1 MKHLKRL
8 PLTVLASAIACSFAG
23 AQENAQSDTEQTKKS
38 EGFEVILVEAQR
50 TTQNLQEV
58 PVSVQVL
65 YGSDLDD
72 QNINELTQL
81 SALAPTLQVG
91 QDNTF
96 AIRGIGSQIFA
107 ETIDPSVALAI
118 DGVSLGRNALAG
130 QPFNDIASI
139 EVLNGPQGLLFG
151 KNASAGL
158 INITTQ
164 RPILD
169 EFSGHASLEYNLRDT
184 TPTDATGQ
192 IVKGTL
198 NMPVS
203 DHSALRVNV
212 LYSDQDPLIDNV
224 YPNDD
229 VRTDLGQEKRGIK
242 AKYLYLDGPL
252 TVYLMADYNTN
263 DGTGERY
270 SRTFRTVDPNS
281 ELVDLLA
288 ADNIVAGPENMV
300 NNSDGAMF
308 RDVETGGLQG
318 EVSYLFESGIEL
330 INIAAWRYFD
340 SDTNLH
346 NDFSSKRDIVDNPNT
361 NEYSQVSNELRFIF
375 PETDSYRGQAGL
387 FYFNSTSD
395 MTNRLEVQGPPPFVA
410 VGFPYCVGAEI
421 SGPPP
426 GCPYSNDVFLGNDS
440 ITELEQT
447 SYAAF
452 GQFDFFLTDKLTATA
467 GARVTQDE
475 ISTDVLQM
483 QRDYFIGIG
492 GPRGRFVE
500 SVDNTNIS
508 WKLGMQYQ
516 SSSELMLYASV
527 GQGYKA
533 PGFNTD
539 NQGNENIPF
548 AVEDEI
554 STTVEAGFKSTLLD
568 NKLIFNVSL
577 FNTKFDNYQA
587 QSFNLEAQAFII
599 QNAATVTSRGAEISA
614 RALVSDNLTLFWDAS
629 VLDSTFDEFDAASC
643 TPDSVE
649 CGPDDAFFNAAG
661 YSTPLAADFTSNL
674 QAKYERELTA
684 DIYGFVNAGLY
695 YRSEISYGIGSPE
708 TELDAIST
716 FNISAGIETMNG
728 LQVSVFCNNCTDE
741 KYPFSIAFDP
751 GENNDGL
758 ISTQQSWGL
767 NSVRSIGISVSQS
780 F

>member
-1 MKHLKRL
+1 MKHIKNLKY
-8 PLTVLASAIACSFAG
+8 TVLASAIACSLAN
-23 AQENAQSDTEQTKKS
+23 AQEADTSEATKS

-65 YGSDLDD
+65 YGGDLED

-81 SALAPTLQVG
+81 SALAPTLQMG

-130 QPFNDIASI
+130 QPFNDIASV

-158 INITTQ
+158 VNITTQ

-169 EFSGHASLEYNLRDT
+169 EYSGKVSFEYNLRDT

-192 IVKGTL
+192 IFKGTF
-198 NMPVS
+198 NMPVT
-203 DHSALRVNV
+203 DKSALRVNV

-224 YPNDD
+224 FPNDG

-242 AKYLYLDGPL
+242 AKYLYMDGPL
-252 TVYLMADYNTN
+252 SIYLLADYNTN

-270 SRTFRTVDPNS
+270 GRTFRDVDPAS

-288 ADNIVAGPENMV
+288 ADNIVPGPENMI

-308 RDVETGGLQG
+308 RDVETGGAQA
-318 EVSYLFESGIEL
+318 EISYMFENGIEMV
-330 INIAAWRYFD
+330 NIVAWRYFE

-346 NDFSSKRDIVDNPNT
+346 NDFSSKRDIVDNPNV
-361 NEYSQVSNELRFIF
+361 NDYEQVSNELRFIF
-375 PETDSYRGQAGL
+375 PETDFYSGQAGL

-395 MTNRLEVQGPPPFVA
+395 IVDQLDVEGPPAFIA
-410 VGFPYCVGAEI
+410 VGFPFCVGAEI

-440 ITELEQT
+440 ITELVQT

-452 GQFDFFLTDKLTATA
+452 GQFDFFLSDKLTATA
-467 GARVTQDE
+467 GARVTVDD

-516 SSSELMLYASV
+516 QSDDLMFYGSV

-539 NQGNENIPF
+539 NQGNDNIPF
-548 AVEDEI
+548 AVEDEV
-554 STTVEAGFKSTLLD
+554 STTIEAGFKSTLLD
-568 NKLIFNVSL
+568 NKLIFNVSV
-577 FNTKFDNYQA
+577 FNTNFDNYQA
-587 QSFNLEAQAFII
+587 QSFNLDAQAFII

-614 RALVSDNLTLFWDAS
+614 RAMVSDNLTVYWEAS
-629 VLDSTFDEFDAASC
+629 VLDSSFDEFDAASC
-643 TPDSVE
+643 TPDSTE
-649 CGPDDAFFNAAG
+649 CGPDDAFFDASG

-674 QAKYERELTA
+674 QAKYERELTE
-684 DIYGFVNAGLY
+684 DMYGFVNAALY
-695 YRSEISYGIGSPE
+695 YRSDISYGIGSPS
-708 TELDAIST
+708 TELDAITT
-716 FNISAGIETMNG
+716 FNISAGIETMDG
-728 LQVSVFCNNCTDE
+728 LQVTVFCNNCTDE

-751 GENNDGL
+751 GENNAGMA
-758 ISTQQSWGL
+758 STQQSWGL
-767 NSVRSIGISVSQS
+767 NSVRSIGISVSQT